1 MLAYDEMELAFFML
15 KFQVINLVYILVP
28 RTEENIFKT
37 KFKLKLEANRLF
49 FIEIIGKIPRSFT
62 ARN

>member
-1 MLAYDEMELAFFML
+1 MPAYDEMELAFFML

-37 KFKLKLEANRLF
+37 KFKFLSPIRTINKSSLVKKLINNQAL
-49 FIEIIGKIPRSFT
+49 
-62 ARN
+62 